1 MKTYF
6 FIILLALSFAAK
18 GQSNT
23 INYKYLIVPEK
34 FSFLKQPNQ
43 YNLNVLAKALF
54 EDKGFTVYYDNTEIP
69 SEIATDRCRALVVE
83 VEEHNSMFVT
93 NLTILL
99 KDCKGNVVLKSKEGK
114 SREKE
119 YKQSYNAAMRDAF
132 SSFGDLHYEAGS
144 TTVVNATPVKP
155 VQEVKT
161 AAPAPVT
168 PPAPVNQP
176 ATATT
181 KQAEALLYAQAIN
194 NGYQLID
201 STPKIVLTLLK
212 TTVADY
218 FIASNSSTSGIV
230 LKKDGNWFFEYY
242 KDNALVSEKLSIKF

>member
-6 FIILLALSFAAK
+6 FIILLALSFTAK
-18 GQSNT
+18 GQSAA

-34 FSFLKQPNQ
+34 FGFLKQPNQ

-69 SEIATDRCRALVVE
+69 SEIATDRCKALVID

-93 NLTILL
+93 NLTFVL
-99 KDCKGNVVLKSKEGK
+99 KDCKGNIILKSKEGK

-132 SSFGDLHYEAGS
+132 SSLGDLHYEAGS
-144 TTVVNATPVKP
+144 TAVVNSTPVTP
-155 VQEVKT
+155 TQEVKT
-161 AAPAPVT
+161 VAPAPVT
-168 PPAPVNQP
+168 QP
-176 ATATT
+176 AVATA
-181 KQAEALLYAQAIN
+181 KQSEALLYAQPIN

-201 STPKIVLTLLK
+201 SAPKIVLTLLK

-218 FIASNSSTSGIV
+218 YIASNTSTNGVV

>member
-1 MKTYF
+1 MKTYIF
-6 FIILLALSFAAK
+6 NILLALSFAAK

-23 INYKYLIVPEK
+23 VNYKYLIVPEK

-43 YNLNVLAKALF
+43 YNLNTLAKALF

-69 SEIATDRCRALVVE
+69 SEIATDRCKALVID

-93 NLTILL
+93 NLTFVL

-132 SSFGDLHYEAGS
+132 SSFGDIHYEAGS
-144 TTVVNATPVKP
+144 TPAANFTVTTTPAP
-155 VQEVKT
+155 EVKT
-161 AAPAPVT
+161 VAPTPVT
-168 PPAPVNQP
+168 QP
-176 ATATT
+176 AVATT
-181 KQAEALLYAQAIN
+181 KQSEALLYAHPIN

-201 STPKIVLTLLK
+201 SAPKIVLTLLK

-218 FIASNSSTSGIV
+218 YIASNTSTNGVV

>member
-6 FIILLALSFAAK
+6 FIILLALSFTAK

-83 VEEHNSMFVT
+83 VDEHNSMFVT

-144 TTVVNATPVKP
+144 TPVVNATPVSP
-155 VQEVKT
+155 TQEVKT
-161 AAPAPVT
+161 VPTAPVT
-168 PPAPVNQP
+168 PP

-201 STPKIVLTLLK
+201 SAPKIVLTLLK

-218 FIASNSSTSGIV
+218 FIATGSSANGIV
-230 LKKDGNWFFEYY
+230 LKKDGSWFFEYY

>member
-6 FIILLALSFAAK
+6 FIILLALSLAAK

-23 INYKYLIVPEK
+23 VNYKYLIVPEK

-83 VEEHNSMFVT
+83 VAEHNSMFVT

-144 TTVVNATPVKP
+144 TPVVNATPVTP
-155 VQEVKT
+155 TQEVKT
-161 AAPAPVT
+161 VSTAPVT
-168 PPAPVNQP
+168 PPV
-176 ATATT
+176 TATT
-181 KQAEALLYAQAIN
+181 QQAEALLYAQAIN

-201 STPKIVLTLLK
+201 SAPKIVLTLLK

-218 FIASNSSTSGIV
+218 FIASNSSTNGIV
-230 LKKDGNWFFEYY
+230 LKKDGSWFFEYY

>member
-18 GQSNT
+18 GQSGA
-23 INYKYLIVPEK
+23 INYKNLIVPEK
-34 FSFLKQPNQ
+34 FSFLKQANQ

-144 TTVVNATPVKP
+144 TPVVSATPVTP
-155 VQEVKT
+155 AQEVKT
-161 AAPAPVT
+161 VAT
-168 PPAPVNQP
+168 APVNQP
-176 ATATT
+176 ATATA
-181 KQAEALLYAQAIN
+181 KQSEALLYAQAIN

-201 STPKIVLTLLK
+201 SAPKIVLTLLK

-218 FIASNSSTSGIV
+218 FIASSASTNGIV
-230 LKKDGNWFFEYY
+230 LKKDGSWFFEYY
-242 KDNALVSEKLSIKF
+242 KDNVLVSEKLSIKF

>member
-18 GQSNT
+18 GQSAA

-34 FSFLKQPNQ
+34 FNFLKQPNQ

-69 SEIATDRCRALVVE
+69 SEIATDRCRALVIE

-99 KDCKGNVVLKSKEGK
+99 KDCKGNIVLKSKEGK

-132 SSFGDLHYEAGS
+132 SSFGDIHYEAGS
-144 TTVVNATPVKP
+144 TPVVNSTPVTP
-155 VQEVKT
+155 TQEVKT
-161 AAPAPVT
+161 VTPAPVT
-168 PPAPVNQP
+168 QP
-176 ATATT
+176 AVATT
-181 KQAEALLYAQAIN
+181 KQSEALLYAQPIN

-201 STPKIVLTLLK
+201 SAPKIVLTLLK

-218 FIASNSSTSGIV
+218 YIASNANTNGVV